1 MADKITVTKDGVTKN
16 VDARLEKD
24 YAKNGW
30 VVRKNETTNPYL
42 MNNNYI
48 KK

>member
-1 MADKITVTKDGVTKN
+1 MADKITVTKDGVTKK
-16 VDARLEKD
+16 VDARREKD

-30 VVRKNETTNPYL
+30 VVKKEVATNPYL